1 MSTYDKKY
9 FGNTV
14 YHAVKISGFFIII
27 TMALAKTKMIK
38 DIDLGKMD
46 LKDALKLAGV
56 VSGSILLDDYLVRMG
71 IIPQDIMKNM

>member
-14 YHAVKISGFFIII
+14 YHAIKISGFSILI
-27 TMALAKTKMIK
+27 TMILAKTKMIK
-38 DIDLGKMD
+38 DIDVGKMD

-56 VSGSILLDDYLVRMG
+56 VSGSIILDDYLVKSG
-71 IIPQDIMKNM
+71 FIPGDIMKNM